1 MSLEYYYFDNISY
14 PIKVTTETTN
24 IARYTFPKGGK
35 MWETKSIQQ
44 FFNVIP
50 KEDTINIV
58 DIGAQVGLYSLFS
71 KFLPK
76 STFYAFEPF
85 PATFKEL
92 NENIKLNNIDNVKT
106 FNLAISDKE
115 TQMNLNTSLSHN
127 GLHTLGTNP
136 LRFTDI
142 KPIPINTT
150 TLDIFFKDIPIHFI
164 KIDTEGH
171 EYFILKGGIEVIKR
185 YKPIIQLEWNV
196 TNMQQCNVNESMMH
210 DLIQELGYK
219 QLGFVE
225 EEILLGPIN

>member
-24 IARYTFPKGGK
+24 IACYTFPKGGR
-35 MWETKSIQQ
+35 MWQTKSIKQ

-50 KEDTINIV
+50 KKDTVNIV
-58 DIGAQVGLYSLFS
+58 DIGAQVGLYSLFA

-76 STFYAFEPF
+76 STFYSFEPF

-150 TLDIFFKDIPIHFI
+150 TLDNFFKDIPIHFI

-171 EYFILKGGIEVIKR
+171 EYFILKGGMEVIKR

-196 TNMQQCNVNESMMH
+196 TNMQQCNVNETMMY

-225 EEILLGPIN
+225 EEILIVPIN

>member
-1 MSLEYYYFDNISY
+1 MYYTNYKKHDGFGSVFQNIIFDI
-14 PIKVTTETTN
+14 
-24 IARYTFPKGGK
+24 
-35 MWETKSIQQ
+35 
-44 FFNVIP
+44 
-50 KEDTINIV
+50 
-58 DIGAQVGLYSLFS
+58 L
-71 KFLPK
+71 
-76 STFYAFEPF
+76 
-85 PATFKEL
+85 
-92 NENIKLNNIDNVKT
+92 

-171 EYFILKGGIEVIKR
+171 EYFILKGGMEVIKR

-196 TNMQQCNVNESMMH
+196 TNMQQCNVNETMMY

-225 EEILLGPIN
+225 EEILIAPIN